1 MKKLL
6 LVLGAATM
14 VACMHDRDRDTNTY
28 NDRTMNEPAG
38 AQNTNS
44 MNAMPAR
51 DINQQPYPGQ
61 SDLNQQR
68 GSGSASDSSLQGSSG
83 SSTESGSFNSGT
95 PKTGASRQ
103 NP

>member
-1 MKKLL
+1 M
-6 LVLGAATM
+6 M
-14 VACMHDRDRDTNTY
+14 ACTNYHYHDNCCT
-28 NDRTMNEPAG
+28 TMNEPAG

-44 MNAMPAR
+44 MYSMPAR

-68 GSGSASDSSLQGSSG
+68 GSGSTTDSTLQGTSGSSTQSGSSSG
-83 SSTESGSFNSGT
+83 SSI
-95 PKTGASRQ
+95 Q

>member
-6 LVLGAATM
+6 LVLGAAAM
-14 VACMHDRDRDTNTY
+14 VACMHDRGRDNNGTY
-28 NDRTMNEPAG
+28 NNRTMNEPAG

-44 MNAMPAR
+44 MNSMPAR

-61 SDLNQQR
+61 SNLNQQR
-68 GSGSASDSSLQGSSG
+68 GSGSADDSTLRGSSG
-83 SSTESGSFNSGT
+83 SSTSSGSSN
-95 PKTGASRQ
+95 Q